1 MPPTN
6 LQHRRTHNLLLIN
19 KLLSQRDASSPFTL
33 VLDSLEQSARPLIS
47 EYMRRAKLA
56 NVHVVFVSFE
66 TLRKPRDA
74 DIFISAW
81 YLTLPAWQKEV
92 ADALKGRQGQTT
104 LLILDTLNPLSAT
117 HPPNLAPL
125 LSTLITPT
133 TSLLAIY
140 HQDIPLPI
148 SQPPQNAYAPAPL
161 TLLKY
166 LATTI
171 YTMHSLHHVLARKA
185 AQERSHVEPSFG
197 LEEGKEGVLQGLGA
211 NGREGVVVE
220 MEHRRKSGRGVRE
233 WYFLS
238 SPPPARRSQASGVLG
253 GGGKVGDDRGEMV
266 FLEDHPLYRSPER
279 EGVSGGEGGEEGT
292 FELGPTEKQRRG
304 REGVVLPYFDAQKG
318 GGEGGRI
325 LYDMG
330 SEDDFDEE
338 EDEI

>member
-1 MPPTN
+1 MPPTT

-19 KLLSQRDASSPFTL
+19 KLLSQRDATSPFTL

-56 NVHVVFVSFE
+56 DIHVVFVSFE

-74 DIFISAW
+74 DVFISAW
-81 YLTLPAWQKEV
+81 NLTQPAWQKEV
-92 ADALKGRQGQTT
+92 ADALKGQQGRT
-104 LLILDTLNPLSAT
+104 
-117 HPPNLAPL
+117 
-125 LSTLITPT
+125 
-133 TSLLAIY
+133 IY
-140 HQDIPLPI
+140 HLEIPLPI
-148 SQPPQNAYAPAPL
+148 PPSNQNAYSPPPL

-171 YTMHSLHHVLARKA
+171 YTTHSLHHVLARKA
-185 AQERSHVEPSFG
+185 ARERSVVEPSFG
-197 LEEGKEGVLQGLGA
+197 LEEGKEGVLLGLGA
-211 NGREGVVVE
+211 NGREGVVLE
-220 MEHRRKSGRGVRE
+220 MEYRRKSGRGVRE

-238 SPPPARRSQASGVLG
+238 LQPARPGQAGRVVG
-253 GGGKVGDDRGEMV
+253 GGGKVGDGRGEV
-266 FLEDHPLYRSPER
+266 VLLEDHPLYRSPER
-279 EGVSGGEGGEEGT
+279 EAVGGGEGGEGGT
-292 FELGPTEKQRRG
+292 FELGLTEKQRRD
-304 REGVVLPYFDAQKG
+304 RERVVLPYFDAQKG

>member
-1 MPPTN
+1 MPPTT

-74 DIFISAW
+74 DVFISAW
-81 YLTLPAWQKEV
+81 NLTLPAWQKEV
-92 ADALKGRQGQTT
+92 ADALKEQQGQ
-104 LLILDTLNPLSAT
+104 
-117 HPPNLAPL
+117 
-125 LSTLITPT
+125 
-133 TSLLAIY
+133 IY
-140 HQDIPLPI
+140 HQDIPLPTPL
-148 SQPPQNAYAPAPL
+148 SNQNTYSPPPL

-171 YTMHSLHHVLARKA
+171 FTMHSLHHVLARKA
-185 AQERSHVEPSFG
+185 ARERSVVEPSFG
-197 LEEGKEGVLQGLGA
+197 LEEGKEGVLLGLGA
-211 NGREGVVVE
+211 NGREGVVLE

-238 SPPPARRSQASGVLG
+238 RPAPRRSQAGGVVAG
-253 GGGKVGDDRGEMV
+253 RGKIGDGRGEV
-266 FLEDHPLYRSPER
+266 GLLEDHPEYRSPER
-279 EGVSGGEGGEEGT
+279 EGVAGGEGEEGGT
-292 FELGPTEKQRRG
+292 FELGLTEKQRRD

>member
-1 MPPTN
+1 MATRAAPKVCDAIETVFSNATPHLPITSHSMPPTN
-6 LQHRRTHNLLLIN
+6 LHHRRAHNLLLIN

-56 NVHVVFVSFE
+56 DVHVVFVSFE

-92 ADALKGRQGQTT
+92 ADALKGRQGQT
-104 LLILDTLNPLSAT
+104 
-117 HPPNLAPL
+117 
-125 LSTLITPT
+125 
-133 TSLLAIY
+133 IY

-148 SQPPQNAYAPAPL
+148 SQPPQNAYVPAPL

-171 YTMHSLHHVLARKA
+171 FTMRSLHHVLERKA
-185 AQERSHVEPSFG
+185 ARERSHVEPSFG

-211 NGREGVVVE
+211 NGREGVVLE

-238 SPPPARRSQASGVLG
+238 PHPPARRSLAIGVLV
-253 GGGKVGDDRGEMV
+253 GGGKGLDGRGDVGL
-266 FLEDHPLYRSPER
+266 LEDHPLYRSPER
-279 EGVSGGEGGEEGT
+279 EVVTGEGGEEGGT
-292 FELGPTEKQRRG
+292 FELGLTEGQRRD
-304 REGVVLPYFDAQKG
+304 REGVVLPYFDAQRG

>member
-1 MPPTN
+1 MPPTT

-19 KLLSQRDASSPFTL
+19 KLLSQRDATSPFTL

-56 NVHVVFVSFE
+56 NVHAIFVSFE

-74 DIFISAW
+74 DVFISAW
-81 YLTLPAWQKEV
+81 NLTLLAWQKEV
-92 ADALKGRQGQTT
+92 ADALKGRQ
-104 LLILDTLNPLSAT
+104 S
-117 HPPNLAPL
+117 
-125 LSTLITPT
+125 PT
-133 TSLLAIY
+133 IY
-140 HQDIPLPI
+140 HLDIPLPI
-148 SQPPQNAYAPAPL
+148 PPSNQNAYSPPPL

-171 YTMHSLHHVLARKA
+171 YTTHSLHHVLARKA
-185 AQERSHVEPSFG
+185 ARERSVVEPSFG
-197 LEEGKEGVLQGLGA
+197 LEEGKEGVLLGLGA
-211 NGREGVVVE
+211 NGREGVVLE

-238 SPPPARRSQASGVLG
+238 PPPPTRRIQAGGVVA
-253 GGGKVGDDRGEMV
+253 GGGKVGDGRGEV
-266 FLEDHPLYRSPER
+266 VLLEDHRLYRSPER

-292 FELGPTEKQRRG
+292 FELGLTEKQMRD

-318 GGEGGRI
+318 DGEGGRI